1 MRVIFSQ
8 NKIWPAQL
16 SVWLCWR
23 ITVFQPSWVLSTVI
37 WKPIF
42 WINHKIAP
50 ELVYLPQNSSSIA
63 VHTEE
68 LWMYFAFYN
77 ILYSVAFPK
86 ALEEGRLQSK
96 GAVLGP
102 LRDDEVQEGQVN
114 PINYERQVN

>member
-1 MRVIFSQ
+1 M
-8 NKIWPAQL
+8 
-16 SVWLCWR
+16 
-23 ITVFQPSWVLSTVI
+23 I